1 MTTETAA
8 PAKGRP
14 KKPRSRVGFITPGE
28 EPDRAAG
35 LPPVPPLIQAA
46 SITLTLL
53 RHMKANSLDELQ
65 DQLFGISHSADADY
79 DHTFFLKAADL
90 YLTEEQDHL
99 LGTFQPILRLL
110 RITPGISVAVCP
122 ECMSSPV
129 APSSDPTSFH
139 GWQLVG
145 SGQPPTTCKVTLG
158 CPGKPV
164 KASAA
169 KKHSIPGEQPADS
182 PDTDTA

>member
-1 MTTETAA
+1 MTTETKT

-14 KKPRSRVGFITPGE
+14 RKPRSRVGFITPGE
-28 EPDRAAG
+28 EPDRDAT
-35 LPPVPPLIQAA
+35 LPPVPPLVQAA

-65 DQLFGISHSADADY
+65 DQLYGISHSADPDY
-79 DHTFFLKAADL
+79 DHQFWMKAADL
-90 YLTEEQDHL
+90 HITEEQDHL
-99 LGTFQPILRLL
+99 LRAFQPILRLL
-110 RITPGISVAVCP
+110 RVSPGISVAVCP
-122 ECMSSPV
+122 VCMTSPV
-129 APSSDPTSFH
+129 SPESDATSFH
-139 GWQLVG
+139 GWQLI
-145 SGQPPTTCKVTLG
+145 SSTPPTTCKVTLG

-169 KKHSIPGEQPADS
+169 KKHSIPGEQPAES